1 MCGLVPQFIA
11 GGATQNSIRVAQWMA
26 QKEGFTSYIGCIGK
40 DDYGQKLK
48 DAASAA
54 GVKTLYMEDNETETG
69 KCAVLVTAD
78 GERSLITDLQVRPCD
93 NNQSNRETCLL

>member
-1 MCGLVPQFIA
+1 
-11 GGATQNSIRVAQWMA
+11 MA

-40 DDYGQKLK
+40 DEYGQKLK

-54 GVKTLYMEDNETETG
+54 GVKTLYMEDNETDTG